1 MNAGTILTLL
11 VLALILGLAIR
22 SLVRDKKAGKS
33 SCGGSCASCGL
44 CAGGRCAGSNC
55 GAIPPKPK
63 KEAMK

>member
-33 SCGGSCASCGL
+33 TCGNNCAH
-44 CAGGRCAGSNC
+44 CAAAGTC
-55 GAIPPKPK
+55 HGTRT
-63 KEAMK
+63 E